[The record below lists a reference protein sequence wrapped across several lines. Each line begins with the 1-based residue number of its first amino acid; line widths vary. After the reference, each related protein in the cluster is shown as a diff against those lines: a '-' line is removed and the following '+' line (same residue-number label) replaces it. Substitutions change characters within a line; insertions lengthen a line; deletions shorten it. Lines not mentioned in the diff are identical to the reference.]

1 MATAL
6 IIGAGPNVGK
16 ACAEVF
22 SKAGYR
28 VAIASRT
35 QKLDAKYRHYTFDAT
50 KPETV
55 PALFEKV
62 SSDLSIPSVV
72 IFNAYAHETTL
83 LEGPFE
89 TDLGTIQRNLNVNT
103 NSPYFAAN
111 EAIKGFEKL
120 GSEGLG
126 PAGGTFIFTG
136 NALNIAVLPRIMGF
150 GMGKSASAHMI
161 QHLALSAYSDKP
173 YKFYYGDERHED
185 GYPMTKGLNGDA
197 HAEEYLKLAKDPE
210 QQAWDYTFAKG
221 KGYIN
226 FPRQE
231 LYSWER

>member
-6 IIGAGPNVGK
+6 IIGAGPNIGK

-22 SKAGYR
+22 SEAGYQ

-35 QKLDAKYRHYTFDAT
+35 DKFDGKYRHYTFDAT
-50 KPETV
+50 KPEAV
-55 PALFEKV
+55 PALFDKV
-62 SSDLSIPSVV
+62 SSDLSTPSVV
-72 IFNAYAHETTL
+72 IFNAYAHESTL
-83 LEGPFE
+83 PEGPFDNDFA
-89 TDLGTIQRNLNVNT
+89 TVQKDINVNAH
-103 NSPYFAAN
+103 SPYYAAK
-111 EAIKGFEKL
+111 EAIKGFKKL

-136 NALNIAVLPRIMGF
+136 NALNIAVLPGMMGF
-150 GMGKSASAHMI
+150 GMGKSAAAHMI
-161 QHLALSAYSDKP
+161 QYLALSEHSKDP

-185 GYPMTKGLNGDA
+185 GYPMTTGLNGDA

-210 QQAWDYTFAKG
+210 QRAWDFTFAKG

-226 FPRQE
+226 FPVQE